1 MTVSVVMSSYNGEKY
16 IKEQLESLL
25 MQTRKIDEVIIADD
39 CSSDNTVTIVEDFI
53 QDNNLSSSWRIIV
66 NKKNKGWRRNFMEA
80 MWLSKGDLVFPCDQD
95 DIWRKDKVE
104 IMSNI
109 MENNPEINLLTSN
122 YCEFF
127 VNGKERIDPWK
138 NDKQLKKIDLR
149 YNYLLVD
156 SPGCTYCVRRKLLDM
171 SKKYWRPAYPHDA
184 LLWRMGLMSNSLYA
198 YTDDLIRW
206 RNHRSSAF
214 AKESKDLKSV
224 SAKKDWIK
232 VSNEF
237 NSESI
242 RKFIDNDV
250 EGDTAHQQAVIDRNN
265 RWLAKRKQFYET
277 RNVFSGISLLK
288 YLGCYPRLRQ
298 YLGDWYLIYF
308 KSKGM

>member
-25 MQTRKIDEVIIADD
+25 IQTRKIDEVIIADD
-39 CSSDNTVTIVEDFI
+39 CSSDNTVAIVEDFI
-53 QDNNLSSSWRIIV
+53 QKNNLKSNWRIII

-109 MENNPEINLLTSN
+109 MENNPAINLLTSN

-127 VNGKERIDPWK
+127 VNGRERIAPWK
-138 NDKQLKKIDLR
+138 NDKRLKKVDLR

-184 LLWRMGLMSNSLYA
+184 LLWRMGLMSNALYA

-206 RNHRSSAF
+206 RNHSKSAF
-214 AKESKDLKSV
+214 AKESKNLKSV

-232 VSNEF
+232 ISSEF
-237 NSESI
+237 NNESM

-250 EGDTAHQQAVIDRNN
+250 EGDTVYQQAVIDRDGQ
-265 RWLAKRKQFYET
+265 WLTKRKQFYET
-277 RNVFSGISLLK
+277 RNVFNGVSLLR
-288 YLGCYPRLRQ
+288 YLNCYPRLRQ
-298 YLGDWYLIYF
+298 YLGDWYLIYL
-308 KSKGM
+308 KK

>member
-1 MTVSVVMSSYNGEKY
+1 MSSYNGEKY
-16 IKEQLESLL
+16 IREQLESLL

-39 CSSDNTVTIVEDFI
+39 CSSDNTVAIVEDFI
-53 QDNNLSSSWRIIV
+53 RKNNLKSNWRIII

-109 MENNPEINLLTSN
+109 MEKNQAINLLTSN

-127 VNGKERIDPWK
+127 VNGKERIAPWK
-138 NDKQLKKIDLR
+138 NDKSLKKIDLR

-171 SKKYWRPAYPHDA
+171 SKKYWRPVYPHDA

-214 AKESKDLKSV
+214 AKESKKLKSV
-224 SAKKDWIK
+224 AAKKEWIK
-232 VSNEF
+232 ISTEF
-237 NSESI
+237 NNDSMRMFVNSDVNSNI
-242 RKFIDNDV
+242 VYQKKVLDQNAKWLKRRKN
-250 EGDTAHQQAVIDRNN
+250 
-265 RWLAKRKQFYET
+265 FYET
-277 RNVFSGISLLK
+277 RNIVDGIKLLGSLN
-288 YLGCYPRLRQ
+288 
-298 YLGDWYLIYF
+298 
-308 KSKGM
+308 